1 MIKSKAIDII
11 KTFTET
17 EAGDFDIFLRSPFFN
32 TNKNLIKLYSS
43 IGGNSVKLDSDKM
56 TEEYLYSRIFPGKKY
71 NYGIMKNLMSDLFG
85 LCEKFIAGIPPEV
98 KDPAND
104 NTFNFEEGLKKLDYY
119 NRRTLDKLFFA
130 QYKKLEKQME
140 YSVLSSEF
148 YSNKSRLVEK
158 LYKFY
163 TRRSRYN
170 GAAETLYPMSIYNT
184 CYMISTLK
192 QDVAGMEYL
201 KSQLNYTPKVN
212 TTEVFYNNF
221 DSEKFLNDISGLEP
235 VYYDHIS
242 LDIKLMK
249 LYNEPEN
256 WENYKILKEL
266 IINNLDRYSNSEK
279 WHLLS
284 ALFSFVLNTY
294 IVKSSKELLQEIAVI
309 RKVQL
314 ENVKFNTGGL
324 GPLQAGVFRN
334 IVEVFVIL
342 GDNDYAEYFINNFV
356 SELEVDKRK
365 SISSYSRALI
375 EESRG
380 NNEKVL
386 ELIRDVEFT
395 DYQAKFSAK
404 MVAIVAFYNLGYIE
418 EGLSAIDSMKHFVKD
433 TREFSGPAKINL
445 TARVA
450 ALEKL
455 FKITANPEKYSLA
468 DITALEEL
476 TALYHAARKEWFLS
490 KTGELKKLLV
500 K

>member
-11 KTFTET
+11 RTFTES
-17 EAGDFDIFLRSPFFN
+17 EAGNFDIFLKSPFFN
-32 TNKNLIKLYSS
+32 TNKNLIKLYN
-43 IGGNSVKLDSDKM
+43 IISVNFAKLDSDKM
-56 TEEYLYSRIFPGKKY
+56 TEEYLYSKVFQGKQY
-71 NYGIMKNLMSDLFG
+71 NYAIMKNLMSDLFG
-85 LCEKFIAGIPPEV
+85 LCEKFIAGIPPEI
-98 KDPAND
+98 KDPEID
-104 NTFNFEEGLKKLDYY
+104 DTFNFEDGLKKLDYY
-119 NRRTLDKLFFA
+119 NRRSLDKLFFA

-140 YSVLSSEF
+140 YSVFSSEF
-148 YSNKSRLVEK
+148 YRNKSRLVEK

-163 TRRSRYN
+163 TRRSQYN

-184 CYMISTLK
+184 CFIISTLK
-192 QDVAGMEYL
+192 QDVGGMEYL
-201 KSQLNYTPKVN
+201 KSQINYTPKIN
-212 TTEVFYNNF
+212 LTEQFYNNF
-221 DSEKFLNDISGLEP
+221 NSEKFLNNISGLDP

-242 LDIKLMK
+242 LHIKLMK

-256 WENYKILKEL
+256 WENYKIMKKL
-266 IINNLDRYSNSEK
+266 IINNLDHYSNSEK

-284 ALFSFVLNTY
+284 ALFSFVLNAY
-294 IVKSSKELLQEIAVI
+294 IVKSSKDLLREMAII
-309 RKVQL
+309 RKIQL
-314 ENVKFNTGGL
+314 KNVKFNSDGL

-334 IVEVFVIL
+334 IVEVFIIL

-356 SELEVDKRK
+356 NELEADKRK

-404 MVAIVAFYNLGYIE
+404 MVVLVAFYNLGYIE

-433 TREFSGPAKINL
+433 TREFSEPAKINL
-445 TARVA
+445 TARVV

-455 FKITANPEKYSLA
+455 FKITANHEKYSLA
-468 DITALEEL
+468 DINALEEL
-476 TALYHAARKEWFLS
+476 AALYHAARKEWFLS
-490 KTGELKKLLV
+490 KTAELKKIVV